1 MKRILLVVAALAML
15 AASPGEVVPELESQG
30 FYIEAG
36 SNASPEVVGDAVAE
50 AGFSGGRFYVVVLS
64 EEPGS
69 GATFFADAVLDDLGS
84 GTVLTV
90 APETVGYASDG
101 TSWSAE
107 ELDGAVNAS
116 LNGTSDD
123 DVVVRFVES
132 LTGAPV
138 GGGSTGSGGTAD
150 GSSGIIWLVVF
161 VGGLAALFFYLR
173 SRSQEAS
180 VTARAGRLA
189 EFRAA
194 AQEKLNAVAN
204 DILEMEAEVTMSEKP
219 EVQQHY
225 NSASAKY
232 AEIIDRVSAV
242 DDPEELLDL
251 TYQLDIAIW
260 ELDVAE
266 AYLDGK
272 TPPKKPS
279 KPKIEEP
286 EGKPGAKAGP
296 VINTSP
302 RPTYDRRPQRQS
314 SPAGPD
320 LGNILLAILAARGMS
335 GGGNY
340 SGRWTGGPARGS
352 GGRNSGGGS
361 RGGGTRRMG
370 GGGGGRIRGGGRR
383 GG

>member
-1 MKRILLVVAALAML
+1 MKRVLLVIAALALL
-15 AASPGEVVPELESQG
+15 AASPGEVVSELEAQG
-30 FYIEAG
+30 FFIESG
-36 SNASPEVVGDAVAE
+36 SAASPDVVGDAVAD
-50 AGFSGGRFYVVVLS
+50 AGFTGGRLYVAVLS
-64 EEPGS
+64 EEPAS

-84 GTVLTV
+84 GTVLIV

-101 TSWSAE
+101 TSWTAD

-116 LNGTSDD
+116 LNGTSDN

-132 LTGAPV
+132 LTGAV
-138 GGGSTGSGGTAD
+138 VGEGGSGSGGGSGGSGG
-150 GSSGIIWLVVF
+150 SGGGFIWLLVF
-161 VGGLAALFFYLR
+161 VGGLAALFSYLR
-173 SRSQEAS
+173 SRSQKTSA
-180 VTARAGRLA
+180 TARAGRL
-189 EFRAA
+189 EDFRAA

-204 DILEMEAEVTMSEKP
+204 DILEMETEVTMSENP

-232 AEIIDRVSAV
+232 AEVV
-242 DDPEELLDL
+242 DKVGTVKDPAELLDV

-266 AYLDGK
+266 AHLDGK
-272 TPPKKPS
+272 TPPKKPEP
-279 KPKIEEP
+279 PKMETP
-286 EGKPGAKAGP
+286 QPQPGSKAGP
-296 VINTSP
+296 VISTPSP
-302 RPTYDRRPQRQS
+302 PAYDRRPQRQS

-320 LGNILLAILAARGMS
+320 LGNILLAILAARGMG

-340 SGRWTGGPARGS
+340 SGRWTGGGGGSS
-352 GGRNSGGGS
+352 GGGRRGGGS
-361 RGGGTRRMG
+361 RMGG

>member
-1 MKRILLVVAALAML
+1 MAML
-15 AASPGEVVPELESQG
+15 AASPGEVVSDLEAQG
-30 FYIEAG
+30 FYIESG
-36 SNASPEVVGDAVAE
+36 SNASSDVVGDAVAD
-50 AGFSGGRFYVVVLS
+50 AGFSGGRLHVVVLS
-64 EEPGS
+64 GEPAS

-90 APETVGYASDG
+90 ASETVGYASDG
-101 TSWSAE
+101 TSWTAD
-107 ELDGAVNAS
+107 ELDEAVDAS

-132 LTGAPV
+132 LTGAAV
-138 GGGSTGSGGTAD
+138 GGGGSGSGGD
-150 GSSGIIWLVVF
+150 SGGSGSGFIWLLVF

-173 SRSQEAS
+173 SRSQKTSA
-180 VTARAGRLA
+180 TARAGRLA

-204 DILEMEAEVTMSEKP
+204 DILEMETEVTMADNP

-232 AEIIDRVSAV
+232 AEVV
-242 DDPEELLDL
+242 DKVGTVTDPEELLDL
-251 TYQLDIAIW
+251 SYQLDVAIW

-272 TPPKKPS
+272 TPPKKPEP
-279 KPKIEEP
+279 PKLETP
-286 EGKPGAKAGP
+286 QPQPGTKSGP
-296 VINTSP
+296 VINT
-302 RPTYDRRPQRQS
+302 PTPPAYDRRPQRQS
-314 SPAGPD
+314 SPSGPD
-320 LGNILLAILAARGMS
+320 LGNILLALLAARGMG

-340 SGRWTGGPARGS
+340 SGRWTGGGGS
-352 GGRNSGGGS
+352 SSGGGS
-361 RGGGTRRMG
+361 RGGGSRMG

>member
-1 MKRILLVVAALAML
+1 MKRLLLAVTALAML
-15 AASPGEVVPELESQG
+15 AASPGEVVSELEGQG
-30 FYIEAG
+30 FYIESG
-36 SNASPEVVGDAVAE
+36 SNASAAVIGDAIAE
-50 AGFSGGRFYVVVLS
+50 AGFSGGRLYVVILS
-64 EEPGS
+64 EEPAS
-69 GATFFADAVLDDLGS
+69 GANFFADAVFDDLGS

-101 TSWSAE
+101 TSWTAD
-107 ELDGAVNAS
+107 ELDDAVEAS

-132 LTGAPV
+132 LTGAAV
-138 GGGSTGSGGTAD
+138 GGGGSGGS
-150 GSSGIIWLVVF
+150 GSGSGGSGGGFIWLLVF
-161 VGGLAALFFYLR
+161 VGGMVALFFFLR
-173 SRSQEAS
+173 RRSQRTSA
-180 VTARAGRLA
+180 TARSGRLA

-204 DILEMEAEVTMSEKP
+204 DILEMETEVTMSENP
-219 EVQQHY
+219 EVKQHY

-232 AEIIDRVSAV
+232 AEVVDKVGTVS
-242 DDPEELLDL
+242 DPEELLDL
-251 TYQLDIAIW
+251 SHQLDIAIW

-272 TPPKKPS
+272 TPPKKPEPPKLE
-279 KPKIEEP
+279 KPQP
-286 EGKPGAKAGP
+286 EAGRKSGP
-296 VINTSP
+296 VINTTP
-302 RPTYDRRPQRQS
+302 PPAYDRRPQRQS
-314 SPAGPD
+314 SPSGPD

-340 SGRWTGGPARGS
+340 SGRWTG
-352 GGRNSGGGS
+352 SGGGS
-361 RGGGTRRMG
+361 SGGGRRGGGSRT

>member
-1 MKRILLVVAALAML
+1 MKRILLAFAALAMI
-15 AASPGEVVPELESQG
+15 AASPGEVVSELEAQG

-36 SNASPEVVGDAVAE
+36 SNASPGVVGDAVAE
-50 AGFSGGRFYVVVLS
+50 AGFAGGRLYVVVLS
-64 EEPGS
+64 GEPGS

-101 TSWSAE
+101 NSWTAD
-107 ELDGAVNAS
+107 ELNEAVDAS

-132 LTGAPV
+132 LTGAAV
-138 GGGSTGSGGTAD
+138 GGGGSGSGGGTG
-150 GSSGIIWLVVF
+150 GSGGGFIWLLLF

-173 SRSQEAS
+173 SRSQKTSA
-180 VTARAGRLA
+180 TARSGRLRD
-189 EFRAA
+189 FRAA
-194 AQEKLNAVAN
+194 AQEKLIEVAN
-204 DILEMEAEVTMSEKP
+204 DILEMETEVTMSENP

-225 NSASAKY
+225 KSASAKY
-232 AEIIDRVSAV
+232 AEVV
-242 DDPEELLDL
+242 DKVGTVTDPEELLDL

-272 TPPKKPS
+272 SPPKKPEP
-279 KPKIEEP
+279 PKLETP
-286 EGKPGAKAGP
+286 QPQAGGKSGP
-296 VINTSP
+296 VINTP
-302 RPTYDRRPQRQS
+302 PPPAYDRRPQRQS
-314 SPAGPD
+314 SPSGPD
-320 LGNILLAILAARGMS
+320 LGNILLALLAARGMG

-340 SGRWTGGPARGS
+340 SGRWTGGGGGSS
-352 GGRNSGGGS
+352 GGRSAGGGP
-361 RGGGTRRMG
+361 RLG